1 MLTNKIKFNKS
12 LTYLYFT
19 SNSLS
24 LSALESELGF
34 ICLPNGGYITSVATT
49 LPVCDVTPN
58 LQPFRKPAIEINTD
72 NVKIHKIKTLYFI
85 QLGSKPH
92 STNLMSQ

>member
-1 MLTNKIKFNKS
+1 LVAEKHIFIVCLKKEIKFDKS

-24 LSALESELGF
+24 LSALESESGF
-34 ICLPNGGYITSVATT
+34 ICLPNGGYITSVANT

-58 LQPFRKPAIEINTD
+58 LQPFLKPAIEININ
-72 NVKIHKIKTLYFI
+72 NVKSIK
-85 QLGSKPH
+85 
-92 STNLMSQ
+92 

>member
-1 MLTNKIKFNKS
+1 MLKKNIKFNKI

-34 ICLPNGGYITSVATT
+34 IHLPKGGYITSVAST

-58 LQPFRKPAIEINTD
+58 LQPFRKPAIEINID
-72 NVKIHKIKTLYFI
+72 NVKIHKITSYFL
-85 QLGSKPH
+85 QLGSKPQP
-92 STNLMSQ
+92 TNLMPQ